1 MWGFVISSHVISSHI
16 FSNKMNVGVNSL
28 VCDYSVHA
36 VSSKCLDQILFINKD
51 RVFNVMKG
59 F

>member
-1 MWGFVISSHVISSHI
+1 
-16 FSNKMNVGVNSL
+16 MNVGVNSL

-51 RVFNVMKG
+51 HVFNVMKG
-59 F
+59 FWELYQTQLTEQGRI